1 MIQRNNILLFFFLIQ
16 PLLGLGQ
23 FFTQEKDGNCK
34 VDASYMKPIIQRFNP
49 FFIEH
54 HYDDETK
61 NETAKL
67 SDGKIVI
74 IDQRA
79 CIRHHI
85 AIQYIISPDEFK
97 VNNSNYKI
105 LLKEWFSILN
115 KLFYGDYDYLKFKTE
130 FENTIAQKIEE
141 SAIGRAFSFPIDDR
155 TFITQMD
162 FGEWGSKLQLEIVKY
177 IYTENISKPGVP
189 EYTDDGYFQPSKIQN
204 KTIK

>member
-1 MIQRNNILLFFFLIQ
+1 MKIYQWIIFFVVC
-16 PLLGLGQ
+16 PYWVYGQ
-23 FFTQEKDGNCK
+23 FFTKESESNCK

-79 CIRHHI
+79 CVRHHI
-85 AIQYIISPDEFK
+85 AIQYIISPDELK
-97 VNNSNYKI
+97 VNHSNIRI
-105 LLKEWFSILN
+105 LIKEWFSILN

-130 FENTIAQKIEE
+130 FESNVSNRFEE
-141 SAIGRAFSFPIDDR
+141 IIMGRAFSFPINDR
-155 TFITQMD
+155 TFIAQID
-162 FGEWGSKLQLEIVKY
+162 YGDWGSKIQLEIIKY
-177 IYTENISKPGVP
+177 IYTENIIKPGVP
-189 EYTDDGYFQPSKIQN
+189 EYTDDGYFQPAKISP
-204 KTIK
+204 KYSR